1 MSNTARTLNWNGK
14 DLPAELVELP
24 PGQYVIEAVESQ
36 DELGLSEEQVEGLRQ
51 ASRSLDAGKGAPWA
65 EVRDR
70 LRRRVSQPQR

>member
-14 DLPAELVELP
+14 DLPAELAELP

-36 DELGLSEEQVEGLRQ
+36 EVIGLSDEQVEGLRQ
-51 ASRSLDAGKGAPWA
+51 ASHSLDAGKGVPWT

-70 LRRRVSQPQR
+70 LRRRISQPQR